1 MPRWLLQPA
10 PPPCPC
16 NPPPPDRKTGIH
28 SLVCLGGFRNL
39 RQEYAWE
46 GLTLELD
53 ETFFK
58 QGTLYEIECETVGGE
73 GVECQTV
80 GVKRCGDCV
89 PRPLSYWWAARG
101 PACVYSLPPLAP
113 FPSPLTRVHM
123 PHKSPLLPSP
133 PPLQDQPQ
141 AVRDK
146 LEALLNSQSIP
157 FSYSKVSKFANFIK
171 KSLL

>member
-1 MPRWLLQPA
+1 MS
-10 PPPCPC
+10 
-16 NPPPPDRKTGIH
+16 NSG
-28 SLVCLGGFRNL
+28 
-39 RQEYAWE
+39 
-46 GLTLELD
+46 
-53 ETFFK
+53 
-58 QGTLYEIECETVGGE
+58 CETVWRLCASSPVLLVGG
-73 GVECQTV
+73 
-80 GVKRCGDCV
+80 
-89 PRPLSYWWAARG
+89 
-101 PACVYSLPPLAP
+101 ACVYSLPPLAP